1 MKHLV
6 IVESPTKARTISKFL
21 NRDYKVESSFGHV
34 RDLPTSKLGVDVE
47 DNFKPS
53 YVIPA
58 KAKKQV
64 TKLKELASKAEEV
77 ILATDQDREGEA
89 IAWHL
94 KNILKPE
101 KYSRI
106 AFHEITKKAIEEAL
120 SQPQDLNLNLVDA
133 QQARRVLDRLVGY
146 QLSPFLWKKV
156 ARGLSAGRV
165 QSVAVRLVVE
175 KEREREA
182 FKQTEYWT
190 IDGIFYKEEKNK
202 FPASLLAING
212 KSLGKLGLKNQAQS
226 DDILKEL
233 AKANFYIAKIAK
245 KTSQKKPP
253 VPFTTSTLQQAANN
267 QLNFS
272 AKQTMKLAQDLYEG
286 VKIDKES
293 VGLITYMRTDSL
305 NLSDSYLMPAREFI
319 TKQFGADYLPTKA
332 VRYKTSIKGAQE
344 AHEAIRPTDVFKTP
358 ELVKPYLEANQYK
371 LYKLI
376 WERTLATQM
385 TAAVIDATALDIND
399 KTDKYT
405 FRATGQTVKFPGFL
419 TVYPT
424 GTKETILPQ
433 LTEKDQVQVENLK
446 PEQHFTQPPA
456 RYTEATLVKVLEE
469 YGIGRPSTYAPT
481 IATIIER
488 GYVEKEAKA
497 LKPTEIGCL
506 VNDIL
511 VEHFKDIVDYDFTAE
526 MENQFDQIE
535 AGEKEWQPVIAK
547 FYGPFKKNLDEKSA
561 ELTKR
566 GLTEEKTSEVCE
578 KCGAPMVI
586 KVSRHGKFL
595 ACTKYPECKN
605 TKSLDEN
612 GQIEAKEP
620 EKLLEEKCP
629 DCGAPLVEKTGRFG
643 PFIGCSNYPKCKYIK
658 KKDYG
663 TGVHCPQCE
672 TGEIVSKRTRGGKI
686 FFACNKYPKCKFALW
701 SKPTGEKCPECHS
714 LMVYAAEGEV
724 KCSNKECQLNK

>member
-21 NRDYKVESSFGHV
+21 SRDYKVESSFGHV
-34 RDLPTSKLGVDVE
+34 SDLPASKLGVDVD

-53 YVIPA
+53 YVVPV

-64 TKLKELASKAEEV
+64 AKLKELAAKADEI

-94 KNILKPE
+94 KNILKPK
-101 KYSRI
+101 KYTRI

-120 SQPQDLNLNLVDA
+120 SKPHDLDLNLVDA

-182 FKQTEYWT
+182 FKQDEYWSIEAT
-190 IDGIFYKEEKNK
+190 FSKDETSK
-202 FPASLLAING
+202 FPGKLFSVSG
-212 KSLGKLGLKNQAQS
+212 KSLGKLGLKTKDQT

-233 AKANFYIAKIAK
+233 ASKNYYIANIELKTSK
-245 KTSQKKPP
+245 KTPP

-272 AKQTMKLAQDLYEG
+272 AKQTMMIAQTLYEG
-286 VKIDKES
+286 VKLES
-293 VGLITYMRTDSL
+293 EGVGLITYMRTDSL
-305 NLSDSYLMPAREFI
+305 NLSDSYLNPARDFI
-319 TKQFGADYLPTKA
+319 KTQFGDEYLPKEVVKYHTK
-332 VRYKTSIKGAQE
+332 SKGAQE
-344 AHEAIRPTDVFKTP
+344 AHEAIRPTDVLRTP
-358 ELVKPYLEANQYK
+358 ESIQAHLDANQYK

-385 TAAVIDATALDIND
+385 TPAVIDATALDIND
-399 KTDKYT
+399 DSDKYT
-405 FRATGQTVKFPGFL
+405 FRSTGQTVKFPGFL
-419 TVYPT
+419 KVYPT
-424 GTKETILPQ
+424 GTKETILPK
-433 LTEKDQVQVENLK
+433 LEIKDAIKAEEMK
-446 PEQHFTQPPA
+446 SEQHFTQPPA
-456 RYTEATLVKVLEE
+456 RYTEASLVKILEE

-481 IATIIER
+481 IATVIER

-511 VEHFKDIVDYDFTAE
+511 VEHFRDIVDYDFTAD
-526 MENQFDQIE
+526 MEAQFDEIE
-535 AGEKEWQPVIAK
+535 AGKKEWQPVIAK
-547 FYGPFKKNLDEKSA
+547 FYGPFKKNLDEKTA
-561 ELTKR
+561 ELTKKD
-566 GLTEEKTSEVCE
+566 LTEEKTDEICD
-578 KCGAPMVI
+578 KCNSPMVI

-595 ACTKYPECKN
+595 ACSKYPECKN
-605 TKSLDEN
+605 TKSLDAN
-612 GQIEAKEP
+612 GKIEDKEP
-620 EKLLEEKCP
+620 AKLLEEKCP
-629 DCGAPLVEKTGRFG
+629 DCESPLVEKHGRFG
-643 PFIGCSNYPKCKYIK
+643 PFIGCSNYPKCKYIQ

-686 FFACNKYPKCKFALW
+686 FFACNKYPDCKFALW
-701 SKPTGEKCPECHS
+701 SKPTGEKCPTCLN
-714 LMVYAAEGEV
+714 LMVYAADNKTV
-724 KCSNKECQLNK
+724 CSSKDCPTNK